1 MAECLHKHEGTKY
14 EIKSGGFARYFDLIY
29 YNKGK
34 KDEKFMYG
42 RELRDVINEEIRLC
56 GYFVIITSEKM
67 TVAQA
72 LELYKSRDAS
82 EKLMQKRDELRSK
95 ELMEAFA
102 RSERSFEEVMRF
114 LSGNEVHDE

>member
-1 MAECLHKHEGTKY
+1 
-14 EIKSGGFARYFDLIY
+14 
-29 YNKGK
+29 
-34 KDEKFMYG
+34 
-42 RELRDVINEEIRLC
+42 
-56 GYFVIITSEKM
+56 M